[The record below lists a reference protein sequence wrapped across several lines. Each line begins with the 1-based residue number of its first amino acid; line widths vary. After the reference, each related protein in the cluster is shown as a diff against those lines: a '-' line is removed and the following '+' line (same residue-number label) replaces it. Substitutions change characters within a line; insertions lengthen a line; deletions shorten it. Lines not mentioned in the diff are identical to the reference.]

1 MSVRKSMAWSLT
13 GSVGFFVIQF
23 AASVVVARLLTPT
36 EFGIYGVALAT
47 VTLLLA
53 FQNLGFQSFIVREEA
68 LDAPT
73 LGTLHSMAI
82 LQGALLAMLLYA
94 GAPLL
99 AAFLDEP
106 RVTPALRILCLFA
119 LLVPIEPLA
128 SGHFQ
133 RRGRF
138 DLVTAMGLARVVVA
152 AATSILLAYRG
163 FSYAS
168 LSWGSVAGA
177 AAAALVGVVFAGR
190 DLAVRPTLARWRTI
204 WAYGSN
210 ILLTMVIANI
220 GSRLPDIA
228 LGRLAGI
235 AMVGLYGRASGII
248 ESFNTGVIY
257 GVNSVILK
265 SLVDSRDRTGRIDR
279 VYLRAVR
286 AATGLFWPMYVGLG
300 VLSGPVITMIYGP
313 RWAGAAPVLAL
324 LCAAAVIQTALVAR
338 QEVLITAGRVAEL
351 PRLEA
356 TRGAVGLTLFIAGAT
371 QGLVPAAAAR
381 VAEAATQHALFV
393 RRIRAATGTTFGE
406 IYRCYGPSLLVTVA
420 AVLPSIAAMQWHG
433 WPNEIPLGE
442 LIGAIAGGI
451 ALWFA
456 ALFVVGHELR
466 TELGTVWRALVARLG
481 ARSA

>member
-23 AASVVVARLLTPT
+23 AASVIVARLLTPT
-36 EFGIYGVALAT
+36 EFGVYGVALAT

-53 FQNLGFQSFIVREEA
+53 FQNLGFQSFIVRESS

-73 LGTLHSMAI
+73 LGTVHAMAV
-82 LQGALLAMLLYA
+82 LQGLVLAALLYA

-119 LLVPIEPLA
+119 VLTPFEPLA

-133 RRGRF
+133 RRHRF
-138 DLVTAMGLARVVVA
+138 DLVVAMGLARVVVA
-152 AATSILLAYRG
+152 AVASVLLAYRG

-177 AAAALVGVVFAGR
+177 AAAALVGIAFAGR
-190 DLAVRPTLARWRTI
+190 ELSVRPTLARWRTV

-210 ILLTMVIANI
+210 ILATMALANVV
-220 GSRLPDIA
+220 SRLPDII

-235 AMVGLYGRASGII
+235 ATVGLYGRASGIV
-248 ESFNTGVIY
+248 ESFNTGVMY
-257 GVNSVILK
+257 GVQGVILK
-265 SLVDSRDRTGRIDR
+265 AMVDSRDAIGRIDS

-286 AATGLFWPMYVGLG
+286 TTTGLFWPMYVGLG
-300 VLSGPVITMIYGP
+300 ILSGPVITMIYGP
-313 RWAGAAPVLAL
+313 RWSAAAPVLAL
-324 LCAAAVIQTALVAR
+324 LSAAAVIQTALVAR
-338 QEVLITAGRVAEL
+338 QEVLITADRVGEL
-351 PRLEA
+351 PRLEGI
-356 TRGAVGLTLFIAGAT
+356 RGVVGLSLFAAGAT

-381 VAEAATQHALFV
+381 VAEALTQHGLFV
-393 RRIRAATGTTFGE
+393 RRIRAAVDTSFGA
-406 IYRCYGPSLLVTVA
+406 IYRCYGPSLVVTAA
-420 AVLPSIAAMQWHG
+420 AVLPSLALMQARG
-433 WPNEIPLGE
+433 WPAEVAPGE
-442 LIGAIAGGI
+442 MAAAILGGI

-456 ALFVVGHELR
+456 ALFVLGHELR
-466 TELGTVWRALVARLG
+466 NEIGTVGRAVASRLG
-481 ARSA
+481 WRPA

>member
-23 AASVVVARLLTPT
+23 AASVVVARLLTPA

-53 FQNLGFQSFIVREEA
+53 FQNLGFQSFIVREES
-68 LDAPT
+68 LDAATRGTIHT
-73 LGTLHSMAI
+73 LAV
-82 LQGALLAMLLYA
+82 LQGAAIAVLLYA

-99 AAFLDEP
+99 ASFLDEP
-106 RVTPALRILCLFA
+106 RVTHALRILCLFA
-119 LLVPIEPLA
+119 LLAPLEPLA

-138 DLVTAMGLARVVVA
+138 DLVTTMGLSRVVVA
-152 AATSILLAYRG
+152 AAVSILLAYRG

-168 LSWGSVAGA
+168 LSWGSAAGA
-177 AAAALVGVVFAGR
+177 AAAALVGIAFGGR
-190 DLAVRPTLARWRTI
+190 DLAVRPTLARWRSV

-210 ILLTMVIANI
+210 ILVTMVIANI

-228 LGRLAGI
+228 LGRLAGV

-248 ESFNTGVIY
+248 ESFNTGVMY
-257 GVNSVILK
+257 GVNGVVMK
-265 SLVDSRDRTGRIDR
+265 ALVDSRDRAGRIDE

-313 RWAGAAPVLAL
+313 RWAAAAPVLAL
-324 LCAAAVIQTALVAR
+324 LCAAAVVQTALVAR

-351 PRLEA
+351 PRLEG

-381 VAEAATQHALFV
+381 VAEAMTQHALFV
-393 RRIRAATGTTFGE
+393 RRIRVATGTRFAD
-406 IYRCYGPSLLVTVA
+406 IYRCYGPSAAVTVA
-420 AVLPSIAAMQWHG
+420 AVLPSVAVMQWRG
-433 WPNEIPLGE
+433 WPAEIPFGE
-442 LIGAIAGGI
+442 MAAAIAGGI
-451 ALWFA
+451 ALWLG
-456 ALFVVGHELR
+456 ALFLVGHELR
-466 TELGTVWRALVARLG
+466 AEVGKLRRAVAARLG
-481 ARSA
+481 LRAA